1 MNNSR
6 FSAFLN
12 ENMAKTLYIFD
23 FDDTLATT
31 DSRVVDI
38 TSKKELTTAEYDLE
52 KRKNPNFD
60 SNNYDFSQF
69 DVMMNP
75 DMIEKTLNRLIMA
88 LNEGHSAVI
97 LTARANSEPVRTLLL
112 QKYRIFIPV
121 IAINEPKYGHLGK
134 KDGEKKANWIKNQ
147 IEEGFTRIFFYD
159 DSKNNI
165 KAVQE
170 LRNDPEI
177 AEKAVIDIIQVK
189 NYGKK
194 TVFLH
199 KEEEKF
205 QKKVKKKHFRMKN
218 KLIQRGK
225 QPNKPPYSKK
235 VSSKRAKSAP
245 PGAGGT

>member
-1 MNNSR
+1 MNNSQ

-31 DSRVVDI
+31 DSRVVDT
-38 TSKKELTTAEYDLE
+38 TSNKELTTAEYDVE
-52 KRKNPNFD
+52 KRNNPNFD
-60 SNNYDFSQF
+60 PKTYDFSQF
-69 DVMMNP
+69 DTMMNP
-75 DMIEKTLNRLIMA
+75 DMIEKTLNKLITA
-88 LNEGHSAVI
+88 LNSGHSAAI

-112 QKYRIFIPV
+112 QKYRIFVPV
-121 IAINEPKYGHLGK
+121 IAVNDPKYGHLGE

-147 IEEGFTRIFFYD
+147 IEAGFTRIFFYD

-165 KAVQE
+165 KAVQN

-189 NYGKK
+189 NYDEK
-194 TVFLH
+194 TIFLH

-205 QKKVKKKHFRMKN
+205 QKKVKKKHSRMKN

-225 QPNKPPYSKK
+225 QPNKPPYNKK
-235 VSSKRAKSAP
+235 ASSKRAKSAP